1 MDKWIVI
8 LKEEDDEE
16 LDLLNEKIEEVPD
29 KKLLETVLKYV
40 FVVIKIYFTL

>member
-1 MDKWIVI
+1 MI

-16 LDLLNEKIEEVPD
+16 LDLLNETIDVPE

-40 FVVIKIYFTL
+40 IVIVKIYFTL

>member
-1 MDKWIVI
+1 MEKWILI

-16 LDLLNEKIEEVPD
+16 LDLLNETIDVPD